1 MPRHCPFCRPRR
13 GTLGGVLG
21 TECTCV
27 TETVVVA
34 PVARDASEGDVT
46 ARCTS
51 CHAPRR
57 GTLGGVLGTGCACP
71 PDGPPDV
78 DCPPGPTGATGDPG
92 PAGPT
97 GATGDPGPAGA
108 TGAIGDPGPAGPAGA
123 TGATGDPGPAGA
135 TGATGATG
143 DPGPAG
149 PAGATGA
156 TGATGVTDQSIW
168 LAADY
173 GYISQSYDPANAP
186 LTLNPTNGLLYVI
199 KLKVLAG
206 NITNIALPIQ
216 GSAALTAGQN
226 FAALYQGGTLLGVTA
241 DQSANWATDGLK
253 IMPLVGG
260 PIAVVAGLIE
270 VAFWTQSG
278 GAPIAVP
285 QGNSSANAAS
295 SSGINGPLT
304 GAASR
309 FSTANAG
316 LTTTAPPTM
325 GAQTSFIRAIYIAV
339 S

>member
-1 MPRHCPFCRPRR
+1 MARHCPFCRPRR

-21 TECTCV
+21 TKCTCV
-27 TETVVVA
+27 TETVA
-34 PVARDASEGDVT
+34 GDASAASEVDVT
-46 ARCTS
+46 VNCTS

-57 GTLGGVLGTGCACP
+57 GTLGGVLGTECACP

-78 DCPPGPTGATGDPG
+78 DCPPGPPG
-92 PAGPT
+92 P
-97 GATGDPGPAGA
+97 
-108 TGAIGDPGPAGPAGA
+108 
-123 TGATGDPGPAGA
+123 

-143 DPGPAG
+143 DLGPAG

-156 TGATGVTDQSIW
+156 TGAPGAAGATGDPGPAGATGDPGAAGPEGPAGVSDQSIW

-186 LTLNPTNGLLYVI
+186 LTFNPTNGLLYVI

-206 NITNIALPIQ
+206 NITNIAMPIQ
-216 GSAALTAGQN
+216 GSASLTAGQN
-226 FAALYQGGTLLGVTA
+226 FAALYQGGSLLGVTA

-253 IMPLVGG
+253 IMALVGG

-270 VAFWTQSG
+270 VAFWSQSG

-285 QGNSSANAAS
+285 QGNSAANAAS

-309 FSTANAG
+309 FSTADAG
-316 LTTTAPPTM
+316 LTTTAPPTL